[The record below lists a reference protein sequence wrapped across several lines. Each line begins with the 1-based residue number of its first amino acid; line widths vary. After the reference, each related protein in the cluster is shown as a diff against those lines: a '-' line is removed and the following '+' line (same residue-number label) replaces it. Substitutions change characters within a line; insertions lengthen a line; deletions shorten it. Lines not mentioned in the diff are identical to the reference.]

1 MSDQQLIPSRITI
14 PFSYTAGRVASR
26 FFVELRDNKRIM
38 AVRCPACKKVL
49 IPPQLFCVECYEKTE
64 DWIEVGPEGE
74 LLNFTVVLNPEF
86 HYPVE
91 VPFVV
96 GIIRLDGA
104 DTNFIHYIGE
114 PEEKLG
120 IGARVVPVF
129 AEERVGSIRDI
140 MHFKI
145 KE

>member
-1 MSDQQLIPSRITI
+1 MSDHHLIPSRITI

-38 AVRCPACKKVL
+38 AVRCPACKRVL
-49 IPPQLFCVECYEKTE
+49 VPPQLVCVECYEKTE

-74 LLNFTVVLNPEF
+74 LINYTVVMQPEA

-91 VPFVV
+91 APFVV

-104 DTNFIHYIGE
+104 DTYFLHHIGE
-114 PEEKLG
+114 PQERLS
-120 IGARVVPVF
+120 IGARVVAQF
-129 AEERVGSIRDI
+129 ADERVGSIWDI
-140 MHFKI
+140 SCFKV